1 MPALGY
7 TFLFPENTPDDVG
20 GSVSVFGNAPDDVV
34 SPVHVFGNALP
45 QP

>member
-20 GSVSVFGNAPDDVV
+20 GSVSVCLV
-34 SPVHVFGNALP
+34 LK
-45 QP
+45 